1 MRLTPSQLEIG
12 RQLYISRQYTKT
24 LHYLRPLVQKN
35 PEDVR
40 ALKLLA
46 NTYLAIGHRK
56 SARKYYRIALKVDPK
71 KRILFDPEA
80 SVDFNGNT
88 GPFIQYTHARIQSI
102 LRQAPTP
109 KAPVEISE
117 ALEPKEKA
125 VLQQLL
131 LYPDTVQQAAKAYSP
146 ALIANYLYD
155 LVKTFNSFYQNISI
169 LGVTDQKQKAFR
181 VALTQKVGDTI
192 RNASGL
198 LGIAAPNQM

>member
-1 MRLTPSQLEIG
+1 MQNVGRYEIC
-12 RQLYISRQYTKT
+12 IEHK
-24 LHYLRPLVQKN
+24 
-35 PEDVR
+35 
-40 ALKLLA
+40 
-46 NTYLAIGHRK
+46 
-56 SARKYYRIALKVDPK
+56 
-71 KRILFDPEA
+71 LFDPEA

-88 GPFIQYTHARIQSI
+88 GPFIQYTHARIASI

-109 KAPVEISE
+109 KAPIEISE
-117 ALEPKEKA
+117 ELEPKEKA

-131 LYPDTVQQAAKAYSP
+131 LYPDTVQEAAKAYSP

-181 VALTQKVGDTI
+181 VALTLKVGDTI